1 MRQTI
6 VCGFVAWIVLAPPA
20 STAPQGYSM
29 AETVELVRSLGE
41 ALEMPGDKLD
51 DLTRNL
57 KTVSADPWH
66 ATVVAGRPVSAVFV
80 YRSTEAGLIYKRRS
94 GSGLAAFTRSA
105 ARVPV
110 KLSGSSLGAS
120 IGGAAEW
127 GVGLVLGLK
136 EDRHFGGTYEGDER
150 SATAIDSTTPVAALF
165 SNRAYVDAGRVHDVL
180 FVVAARGLSAGV
192 STGKVTITPE
202 W

>member
-1 MRQTI
+1 MI
-6 VCGFVAWIVLAPPA
+6 VCGFVACVVVARPA

-29 AETVELVRSLGE
+29 AETVALVRSLGE
-41 ALEMPGDKLD
+41 ALEMPGEKLD

-57 KTVSADPWH
+57 KTVAADPWY
-66 ATVVAGRPVSAVFV
+66 ARVVAGRPVSAVLV

-94 GSGLAAFTRSA
+94 GSGLAAINRSG

-136 EDRHFGGTYEGDER
+136 EDRHFGGTYQGDEQ
-150 SATAIDSTTPVAALF
+150 SATAIDSTTPVAAHF
-165 SNRAYVDAGRVHDVL
+165 SNRAYVEAGRVHDVL

-192 STGKVTITPE
+192 STWKVTITPE